1 MDYKYIEQLLERY
14 WACETTLQEEA
25 ILRAFFSQE
34 EIPEALRKYQALFT
48 YEQQKD
54 EPLGEDFEARILQQI
69 GEAPVAKTVTLKSRL
84 VPLFRAAAIVAI
96 VLTLGNAAQA
106 PWEWGWDDPKDAY
119 AKFHKEKVDSVNVL
133 NTIQAEN
140 VTDSLET
147 VKFLILSNFSKNTN
161 TEGKG
166 CSEISGSPLHFL
178 YILSELLLQTEIQL
192 EQRRQEYQQ

>member
-54 EPLGEDFEARILQQI
+54 EPLGDDFDARILQQI
-69 GEAPVAKTVTLKSRL
+69 GEAPVAKTVSLKSRL

-119 AKFHKEKVDSVNVL
+119 AKLMPLRHHGNGDGMIRRMPMPS
-133 NTIQAEN
+133 TIR
-140 VTDSLET
+140 
-147 VKFLILSNFSKNTN
+147 KRLI
-161 TEGKG
+161 
-166 CSEISGSPLHFL
+166 P
-178 YILSELLLQTEIQL
+178 
-192 EQRRQEYQQ
+192 